1 MSIRACVFA
10 AALLG
15 GGVTAGTAQAEDGS
29 PPLWQ
34 LKGRINSVYLLGS
47 VHVLRN
53 DTQPLPASI
62 LRAYQDADI
71 LYMEIDVDDLDPT
84 EVQQFTL
91 NNGVLPP
98 DQTLATLLGEER
110 YTQAKSAAEK
120 LGLDLDLLARLE
132 PWVVAISAV
141 QAQVLRLGLDPNAG
155 VEQRLARDALRD
167 QKEIRGL
174 ETVTDQLAV
183 FDNLS
188 LDRQRDF
195 LLMSLEEANE
205 LPTALDDMIGAWS
218 RGDVERLA
226 VVMSEEFK
234 EFPELYEP
242 LVVARNRN
250 WTRQIIE
257 LLDDDSDYL
266 VVVGTLH
273 LAGADSVIQM
283 LRDHGHRA
291 KRH

>member
-1 MSIRACVFA
+1 MNIRACVLA

-15 GGVTAGTAQAEDGS
+15 GGVTAGTAQADGGS

-34 LKGRINSVYLLGS
+34 LKGRNNSVYLLGS
-47 VHVLRN
+47 VHVLRD
-53 DTQPLPASI
+53 DTQPLSPSI

-71 LYMEIDVDDLDPT
+71 LYMEVDVDDLDPM

-91 NNGVLPP
+91 SNGVLPP
-98 DQTLATLLGEER
+98 DQSLATLLGEAR
-110 YTQAKSAAEK
+110 YSQAKSEAEK

-132 PWVVAISAV
+132 PWVVALSAV
-141 QAQVLRLGLDPNAG
+141 QAQVLRLGLDPDAG
-155 VEQRLARDALRD
+155 IEQRLARDAARD

-174 ETVTDQLAV
+174 ETVTDQLGI
-183 FDNLS
+183 FDRLP

-195 LLMSLEEANE
+195 LLMSLEEAID

-226 VVMSEEFK
+226 TVMSEEFK

-250 WTRQIIE
+250 WTRQIVA
-257 LLDDDSDYL
+257 LLNDDTDYL
-266 VVVGTLH
+266 VVVGALH
-273 LAGADSVIQM
+273 LAGEDSVIEM
-283 LRDHGHRA
+283 LREQGHRA
-291 KRH
+291 KRW